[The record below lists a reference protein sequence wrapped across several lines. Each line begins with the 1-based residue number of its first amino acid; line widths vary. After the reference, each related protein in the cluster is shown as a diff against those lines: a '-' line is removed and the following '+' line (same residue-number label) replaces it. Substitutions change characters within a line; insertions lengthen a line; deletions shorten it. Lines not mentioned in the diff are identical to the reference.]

1 MKADL
6 KSLLRRLNHQC
17 TKALEAASGLC
28 VNRSHYEVAPE
39 HLLLELLE
47 DGQADV
53 QLVLKHFELDPGRW
67 AKQLQHTIDGLKSG
81 NPGRPVFAPAVLSWI
96 EEAWMITSLDLGQ
109 ARVRSLALLIA
120 LADNPARYG
129 LEQLAEIDSLSRD
142 KLLAVQQDVL
152 AVSNEGNEPLGAA
165 GSYTGG
171 GTAAGRAAPEGATAL
186 QKFTTNF
193 TARAREGK
201 IDPVFGRDVEI
212 RQIVDILG
220 RRRKNNPIA
229 VGEAGVGKTSVVEGL
244 ALKVVSGD
252 VPDSIKDVDIVGLD
266 LGLLQAGASVKG
278 EFENRLNAVITEIKT
293 SQKPIILFIDEAH
306 TLIGAGGAAGT
317 GDAAN
322 LLKPALARGE
332 LRTIAATTWSE
343 YRKYFEKDPALARRF
358 QLVKLDEPSV
368 ETACVILRGI
378 RDIYE
383 KAHGIYITDD
393 AIQAA
398 ASMSARYIS
407 GRQLPDKAVDL
418 LDTACARVKISLSGK
433 PGKLE
438 DLERRVA
445 VLERERSA
453 IARDVDSGRSG
464 AHARLKEIEDE
475 VGALKTEI
483 ASVEKAWKTEKDAV
497 TAVTDLRKKLQDG
510 DDKARAGVQKELD
523 AALKKLAE
531 LQKEGALVSPEVTSE
546 VVARVVSDWTG
557 VPVGN
562 MVRDEAA
569 ALLELGNHLKGWVR
583 GQDHALDA
591 IDATVRAAK
600 AGVQNPEQPIGV
612 FLLVG
617 PSGVGK
623 TETAHGL
630 ANFLF
635 GGDRFMV
642 TINMSEFQEKHAV
655 SRLIGSPPGY
665 VGYGEGGMLTDAV
678 RQRPYSVVLLDEVE
692 KAHPEIMN
700 LFYQVFD
707 KGVLNDSEGRV
718 VDFKNTVILMTSNL
732 GSDVLIKMGTA
743 TPPATVEALTE
754 AIRPELQRFFK
765 PALLARMKIVPFYP
779 ITGDNLKSIIRMKLD
794 KVGKRL
800 KQNQGLVF
808 SYTDKVVE
816 QIAARCTDVE
826 SGARNIDHI
835 VNGALLPLLAT
846 RILEQIG
853 DEQGFATLALDM
865 DAHGEFAPKFGAAEK
880 ASAA

>member
-6 KSLLRRLNHQC
+6 KSLVRRLNHQC

-28 VNRSHYEVAPE
+28 VNRNHYEVAPE
-39 HLLLELLE
+39 HLLLQLLE
-47 DGQADV
+47 DPKSDA
-53 QLVLKHFELDPGRW
+53 QLVLKHFEVDPGRW
-67 AKQLQHTIDGLKSG
+67 SKQLQHDIEALKSG
-81 NPGRPVFAPAVLSWI
+81 NPGRPVFS
-96 EEAWMITSLDLGQ
+96 TSLLAWLEEGWLIASLDYGQ
-109 ARVRSLALLIA
+109 SRLRSLALIAA

-129 LEQLAEIDSLSRD
+129 FEQLADLDKLSRE
-142 KLLAVQQDVL
+142 KLAAVQQDVL
-152 AVSNEGNEPLGAA
+152 AVSDEANEPLGTASFSGA
-165 GSYTGG
+165 PS
-171 GTAAGRAAPEGATAL
+171 AAGRAAPEAGTAL

-193 TARAREGK
+193 TKRAREGK
-201 IDPVFGRDVEI
+201 IDPVFGRDPEI
-212 RQIVDILG
+212 RQIIDILG

-252 VPDSIKDVDIVGLD
+252 VPPTLKDVDIVGLD

-278 EFENRLNAVITEIKT
+278 EFENRLNAVISEIKS

-358 QLVKLDEPSV
+358 QLVKLEEPSP
-368 ETACVILRGI
+368 EQAAVILRGI
-378 RDIYE
+378 RDTYE
-383 KAHGIYITDD
+383 KAHNIYIRDE
-393 AIQAA
+393 AILAA
-398 ASMSARYIS
+398 ANMSARYIS

-418 LDTACARVKISLSGK
+418 LDTACARVKVSLVSK
-433 PGKLE
+433 PDKLE
-438 DLERRVA
+438 DQERRIA

-453 IARDVDSGRSG
+453 IARDVDSGR
-464 AHARLKEIEDE
+464 ATAPARLKEIDAET
-475 VGALKTEI
+475 AQLKTDVT
-483 ASVEKAWKTEKDAV
+483 ALEKAWGEERKAVDQVMALRSKLTEAADKDRAAV
-497 TAVTDLRKKLQDG
+497 N
-510 DDKARAGVQKELD
+510 KELE
-523 AALKKLAE
+523 AALKALQT
-531 LQKEGALVSPEVTSE
+531 LQKNGALVSYEVTAD
-546 VVARVVSDWTG
+546 VVSKVISDWTG
-557 VPVGN
+557 IPVGN
-562 MVRDEAA
+562 MVNDEAA
-569 ALLELGNHLKGWVR
+569 SLLALNAQLKGWVR
-583 GQDHALDA
+583 GQDHAMDA
-591 IDATVRAAK
+591 IDSTIRAAK
-600 AGVQNPEQPIGV
+600 AGVQNPEQPIGI

-623 TETAHGL
+623 TETAIGL

-665 VGYGEGGMLTDAV
+665 VGYGEGGMLTEAV

-707 KGVLNDSEGRV
+707 KGMLSDSDGQLI
-718 VDFKNTVILMTSNL
+718 DFKNTVILMTSNL
-732 GSDVLIKMGTA
+732 ASDTIMQLGAAEKPA
-743 TPPATVEALTE
+743 TPEAIAE
-754 AIRPELQRFFK
+754 AIRPDLQRYFK
-765 PALLARMKIVPFYP
+765 PALLARMKVVPYLP
-779 ITGDNLKSIIRMKLD
+779 LVGENLKGIIRMKLD

-800 KQNQGLVF
+800 KSNQDIAF
-808 SYTDKVVE
+808 KYTDKVVD

-835 VNGALLPLLAT
+835 INGALLPMLAT

-853 DEQGFATLALDM
+853 SEAAFSALDLDM
-865 DAHGEFAPKFGAAEK
+865 DAKGEFLPKF
-880 ASAA
+880 SAGGKSN